1 MLDKIVMW
9 IPIDDSLLD
18 RSEDGR
24 YSIFNFDLLDL
35 DLKIGSYDVFKD
47 HEGNVKTQV
56 LHHVWSKIPTSQN
69 AMSFKL
75 FHEGFIHPYVELKC
89 SPAKIMQGHNV
100 YGTDWIEQGAL
111 EMLGFLSE
119 VQPTL
124 YSMLA
129 ISETEVKQLD
139 ATYSFRFRDD
149 KEAEKVLALMRNVS
163 TQHIRKSTKDAT
175 FKNTLYFGSERCK
188 RYARKVYVK
197 SNEFRE

>member
-56 LHHVWSKIPTSQN
+56 LHHVWSKIPTSHT

-75 FHEGFIHPYVELKC
+75 FHEGFIHPYVELQC

-100 YGTDWIEQGAL
+100 YGSDWIEQ
-111 EMLGFLSE
+111 
-119 VQPTL
+119 
-124 YSMLA
+124 
-129 ISETEVKQLD
+129 
-139 ATYSFRFRDD
+139 
-149 KEAEKVLALMRNVS
+149 
-163 TQHIRKSTKDAT
+163 
-175 FKNTLYFGSERCK
+175 
-188 RYARKVYVK
+188 
-197 SNEFRE
+197 